1 MKIFASIFFVGVS
14 VLIPMS
20 AIAQEP
26 ADGLIHG
33 VVISVTTNDNNE
45 LVSFSVVN
53 ASGDIYDL
61 KVRADASPTE
71 YGLENRTGE
80 RWISNQSNGAKEAAD
95 QLLDHQQRF
104 APITVEATG
113 GVASLVIEMESADL
127 GTNLGFLFTIFAI
140 TWAGFFAYIFVMSR
154 RQRDLERAVSTLT
167 ELSNETDVQNKQ

>member
-1 MKIFASIFFVGVS
+1 MKIFASIFSIGIS
-14 VLIPMS
+14 LLIPMS

-61 KVRADASPTE
+61 KVRAEASPTE

-80 RWISNQSNGAKEAAD
+80 RWSSNQSNGAKEAAD